1 MYLRPYS
8 IMRNLGTCAV
18 VIPLTG
24 NAIKT
29 PGVTITAARAN
40 TGNVYVGT
48 SAVANDDYFADLA
61 AGDSL
66 TLTAQTLGWAN
77 ADIDLGTISLVGST
91 TGTVSVVWL
100 GRKDEDDA

>member
-29 PGVTITAARAN
+29 PGVAITAARAN
-40 TGNVYVGT
+40 TGYVYIGT
-48 SAVANDDYFADLA
+48 SNVASTDYIADLG
-61 AGDSL
+61 AGDQVV
-66 TLTAQTLGWAN
+66 LTAEQFGWAN
-77 ADIDLGTISLVGST
+77 AEINLGEIFAVGDT
-91 TGTVSVVWL
+91 TGTVSVAWL
-100 GRKDEDDA
+100 GRVDEDDA